1 MLTNT
6 VYSKF
11 VADNLVFLNEVH
23 ESFGDLDEEYK
34 PWCGELALL
43 FRKLVLQVYAAQLHR
58 ESCLTNKLLRVDA
71 SQVPKAIRESLEK
84 YLDCFRKIPD
94 AEIAEFLLES
104 LPKMASVQDD
114 LRKLLKIKGN

>member
-6 VYSKF
+6 IYSKF
-11 VADNLVFLNEVH
+11 VANNLAFLNEVH
-23 ESFGDLDEEYK
+23 ENFSDLDDEYK

-58 ESCLTNKLLRVDA
+58 ESGFSSQRLVLDA
-71 SQVPKAIRESLEK
+71 SQVPRAIKESLEK

-94 AEIAEFLLES
+94 EEIADFLLDS
-104 LPKMASVQDD
+104 LPKMASVQED
-114 LRKLLKIKGN
+114 LRKLLKIKE